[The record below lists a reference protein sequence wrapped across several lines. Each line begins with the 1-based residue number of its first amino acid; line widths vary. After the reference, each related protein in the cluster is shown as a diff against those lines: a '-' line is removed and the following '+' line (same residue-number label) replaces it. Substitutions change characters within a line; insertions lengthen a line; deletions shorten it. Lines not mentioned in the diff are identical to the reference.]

1 MSLHVETNPSLKCR
15 RELYD
20 LNPEAKILAP
30 QMSVGI
36 GQFIALLLC
45 FFFFRFAT
53 EYFISMFPKH
63 QLILGKM
70 KTAADFAEATAC
82 KPVAAWNAG
91 GNQYPS
97 QRSS

>member
-1 MSLHVETNPSLKCR
+1 MLLHVETNPSLKCR

-45 FFFFRFAT
+45 FFFDLPLS
-53 EYFISMFPKH
+53 ILSQCFPS
-63 QLILGKM
+63 I
-70 KTAADFAEATAC
+70 
-82 KPVAAWNAG
+82 N
-91 GNQYPS
+91 
-97 QRSS
+97 SS